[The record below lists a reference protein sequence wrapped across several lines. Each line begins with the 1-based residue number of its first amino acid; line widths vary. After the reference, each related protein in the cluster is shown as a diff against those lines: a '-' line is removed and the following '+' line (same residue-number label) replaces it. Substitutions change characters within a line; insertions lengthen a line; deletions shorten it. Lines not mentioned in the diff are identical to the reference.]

1 MELRQLRY
9 ALAVAEELHFG
20 AAANRL
26 GVSQPAVSE
35 QIRSLEADLGAELF
49 SRTSRSVRVTPAGA
63 VFLED
68 ARKILADLDHIR
80 LRVDE
85 HSRGEWG
92 RLRIGAVGPALTWTV
107 PMVVKE
113 VVRVAPQLDISLA
126 VMSTESQVQ
135 AVLSGDLDAGF
146 ARVVTRR
153 KGLRVEH
160 LIDEPLTAVL
170 PTEHRLSGAES
181 IKLSELNG
189 EPFVVWPRT
198 FNPNFFDEVI
208 TTCHRHGCLPSKLIE
223 GSDMQT
229 QLASIGAGLGV
240 SVLPRS
246 FMGARRDG
254 VAFVPLRERVRP
266 VPLQLVWSAAH
277 EEPAVRRLRDVAI
290 QLRPELAAKYLSVE
304 RIGG

>member
-1 MELRQLRY
+1 MEIRQIRY
-9 ALAVAEELHFG
+9 ALAVAAELHFG

-35 QIRSLEADLGAELF
+35 QIRLLEADLGVQLF
-49 SRTSRSVRVTPAGA
+49 DRTSRSVQITPVGA

-68 ARKILADLDHIR
+68 ARRMLADIDRTR
-80 LRVDE
+80 LRVAE
-85 HSRGEWG
+85 HGRGERG

-113 VVRVAPQLDISLA
+113 VVRLAPQLDISLTA
-126 VMSTESQVQ
+126 MSTESQIR
-135 AVLSGDLDAGF
+135 AILDGDLDVGF
-146 ARVVTRR
+146 IRVISRR

-160 LIDEPLTAVL
+160 LLDEPLTAAL
-170 PTEHRLSGAES
+170 PTEHRLATAAS

-198 FNPNFFDEVI
+198 FNPSFFDEVI
-208 TTCHRHGCLPSKLIE
+208 ATCHRHGCLPSKLIE

-229 QLASIGAGLGV
+229 QLASISAGLGV

-246 FMGARRDG
+246 FMGARRDQ
-254 VAFVPLRERVRP
+254 VAFVPLREKLRP

-277 EEPAVRRLRDVAI
+277 EEPAVRRLHEVATR
-290 QLRPELAAKYLSVE
+290 LRPVLAAKYVVPDP
-304 RIGG
+304 GT